1 MIVLSVSAKPRSK
14 PGKVKEERAAISAK
28 KRRHKYRILYLM
40 LIPGAIWFLLFHIL
54 PLYGISIAFLDY
66 DVLGGIFKSRFVG
79 LDNFRAF
86 INSASFWN
94 ILKNTVLISLLKI
107 LFGFPLPI
115 VLALMLN
122 EIKCAPFKK
131 AAQTISYLPYFL
143 SWVIVMGISNVIFN
157 NYTGVIT
164 TICNMFN
171 ISYTD
176 PSTNPSTFVA
186 FLVGAHVWKS
196 IGWGSIIY
204 LASLANVDQEIV
216 EAAYVDGAGRWKRLI
231 HITLPTIAPMIAI
244 QLIMTMGGILGS
256 DFEQIYLFTGGQRYD
271 PQLTAVA
278 ETFDTYIYRNGIAA
292 GAFSGP
298 AAMGIFQSIFG
309 ACLVLI
315 TNKISK
321 RLGYEGIW

>member
-1 MIVLSVSAKPRSK
+1 MLSVSAKPRSK
-14 PGKVKEERAAISAK
+14 PRKEKDELTVLSAK
-28 KRRHKYRILYLM
+28 KRRHKYRVLYVM
-40 LIPGAIWFLLFHIL
+40 MIPGAVWFLMFHIL

-66 DVLGGIFKSRFVG
+66 DILGGIFESRFVG
-79 LDNFRAF
+79 FENFQAF
-86 INSASFWN
+86 INSANFWTVF
-94 ILKNTVLISLLKI
+94 KNTVVINLLKI

-131 AAQTISYLPYFL
+131 AAQTISYLPFFL

-157 NYTGVIT
+157 NYTGVMSGL
-164 TICNMFN
+164 CGALN
-171 ISYTD
+171 IPYTD
-176 PSTNPSTFVA
+176 PSANPATFVA

-231 HITLPTIAPMIAI
+231 HITLPAIAPMIAI

-298 AAMGIFQSIFG
+298 AAMGIFQSLFG
-309 ACLVLI
+309 ACLVLL